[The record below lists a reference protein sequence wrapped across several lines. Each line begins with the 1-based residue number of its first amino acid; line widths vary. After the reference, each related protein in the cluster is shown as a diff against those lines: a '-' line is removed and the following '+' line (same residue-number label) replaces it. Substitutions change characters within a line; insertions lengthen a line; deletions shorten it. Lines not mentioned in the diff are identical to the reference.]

1 MKLATLAPRRW
12 LSVTNKSLLPTAALT
27 SGIIFGIE
35 IAKMASASNVHTW
48 ATPLITV
55 FFVTIV
61 AALASFAVLRRE
73 EGLRRE
79 MASNEDRYRLLFER
93 SLAGAYRTTLD
104 GRILDCNVAFCQMFG
119 YASREEVIGN
129 LVDVGYLSPTDRHQ
143 FIDKLRAEGY
153 LINFEQ
159 RLRRRDGTV
168 ITVLNSATLVAGE
181 NGPGPV
187 IKGSLTDISELR
199 HAELEHRRLAAI
211 VRCSDDAIISLTI
224 AGVIETWNQGAE
236 RVYGYSANDVIGKS
250 IDFLAPADRSTE
262 FRQIL
267 ERVGNGNDVSEFET
281 FRTRKDGRQIAISL
295 SVSPIADSTGAVVG
309 ASSIA
314 RDITERKRSED
325 ALRKSE
331 VQYRLLFES
340 NPFPMWVF
348 DRATLRFL
356 AVNRAAVRQY
366 GFTREEFLAMTI
378 ADVRPEEDVPD
389 LLQDVEKR
397 THGLQKSGPWRHR
410 KKSGAIIDVEIVC
423 QPLDFHGID
432 AMLVGAYDI
441 TERKQAEEALTLKT
455 ALLEAESETTIDGIL
470 IVDDSDHILLANKRF
485 GLHFDVPDELLSAGD
500 DRSVLN
506 YFTDQVEDA
515 EIILERVKYL
525 YGHPDEKSRDE
536 FRLKNGKTFDR
547 YSAPLVDSK
556 GRRRGRIWY
565 FRDVTEQK
573 QAEAAVWQA
582 EEKYRAIFEGAVLGI
597 FQTTPDGR
605 PVSIN
610 CALAKLHGY
619 ESPAEL
625 MAEVHSLAEQLY
637 VDPSQMIKLAK
648 AAATDTDVR
657 GAELEVFRKDRSKR
671 WVRVNLRAVRDV
683 YGDIGH
689 YEGTVEDVSERK
701 AAEERVQFLAY
712 YDALTDLPN
721 RALLQDR
728 LDNAL
733 ANARRRNEKVALLF
747 VDLDRFKIIN
757 DSFGRSFGDDVLKI
771 AAQRLK
777 GCMREQDTLARVSGD
792 EFLIVLTG
800 VKDIANAAIA
810 ADRVMNVM
818 RGEFTVQGH
827 SLGMSCSIG
836 ISVFPEHGA
845 NGETLI
851 KNADAA
857 MYSAKDAGRNNARF
871 FTNEM
876 TAEAAERLTLENELR
891 LALDRREFFLV
902 YQPQMEIAT
911 GAITGF
917 EALIRW
923 RHPEL
928 GLIPPDRFIPIAEN
942 SGLILPVGEWV
953 LRTACAQARKWLDEG
968 LLAVP
973 VAVNVSAI
981 QFRQEDFLALVRK
994 VLEETGLSPQYLE
1007 LELTESLLLSNQNV
1021 MCAVLEKLKDMGVKL
1036 AIDDFGTGYSSFSY
1050 LKQFRVNKLKIDRSF
1065 IRDIGADPDDGA
1077 ITAAIISMAKSL
1089 NLKVIAEGV
1098 ENEAQMSF
1106 LREHRCDEIQ
1116 GYYFSKPITAT
1127 EIVDKV
1133 LNAPA
1138 QAWLRGS
1145 PVLLHHDPRVANEAQ
1160 CP

>member
-1 MKLATLAPRRW
+1 MKLAILAPRRW
-12 LSVTNKSLLPTAALT
+12 PSVTSKRLLLMAAII
-27 SGIIFGIE
+27 SGIIFAFE
-35 IAKMASASNVHTW
+35 IAKMGSASNIHTW

-61 AALASFAVLRRE
+61 AALASFAVLLRE
-73 EGLRRE
+73 ERLRRE

-119 YASREEVIGN
+119 YALREEVIGN
-129 LVDVGYLSPTDRHQ
+129 SVDVGYLSPTDRDQ
-143 FIDKLRAEGY
+143 FIDKLRAEGH

-168 ITVLNSATLVAGE
+168 VTVLNSATLVAGE

-236 RVYGYSANDVIGKS
+236 RVYGYSANEVIGKS

-267 ERVGNGNDVSEFET
+267 ERVGNGNEVSEFET
-281 FRTRKDGRQIAISL
+281 LHARKDSRQIAISL
-295 SVSPIADSTGAVVG
+295 SVSPITNSTGVVVG

-314 RDITERKRSED
+314 RDITEKKRSED

-331 VQYRLLFES
+331 VQYRLLFDS

-348 DRATLRFL
+348 DRKTLRFL
-356 AVNRAAVRQY
+356 AVNQAAIRQY
-366 GFTREEFLAMTI
+366 GFSEREFLAMTI
-378 ADVRPEEDVPD
+378 ADIRPDEDVPY
-389 LLQDVEKR
+389 LLRYVAKR
-397 THGLQKSGPWRHR
+397 SHGLQHPGLWRHR
-410 KKSGAIIDVEIVC
+410 KKSGAIVDVEIVC
-423 QPLDFHGID
+423 SHLDFYDID
-432 AMLVGAYDI
+432 AMLVSAYDI

-470 IVDDSDHILLANKRF
+470 IVDESDHILLANKQFR
-485 GLHFDVPDELLSAGD
+485 LHFDVPEELLSSGD

-515 EIILERVKYL
+515 EVFVERVKYL
-525 YGHPDEKSRDE
+525 YGHSDEKSRDE
-536 FRLKNGKTFDR
+536 FRLKNGKVFDR
-547 YSAPLVDSK
+547 YSAPLVDLK

-565 FRDVTEQK
+565 FRDMTEQR

-582 EEKYRAIFEGAVLGI
+582 EEKYRAIFEDSVLGI
-597 FQTTPDGR
+597 FQTSPDGR

-610 CALAKLHGY
+610 RALATLHGY

-625 MAEVHSLAEQLY
+625 MAEVQSLAEQLY
-637 VDPSQMIKLAK
+637 VDPSQMINLAK
-648 AAATDTDVR
+648 AAAKDAIAR
-657 GAELEVFRKDRSKR
+657 GAELEVFRKDRSKK
-671 WVRVNLRAVRDV
+671 WVRVNLRAVRDA
-683 YGDIGH
+683 IGEIAH
-689 YEGTVEDVSERK
+689 FEGTVEDISERK
-701 AAEERVQFLAY
+701 AAEEKVQFLAN
-712 YDALTDLPN
+712 YDALTGLPQ
-721 RALLQDR
+721 RTLLQDR
-728 LDNAL
+728 LSNAL
-733 ANARRRNEKVALLF
+733 ASARRRNEKVALLF
-747 VDLDRFKIIN
+747 LDLDRFKVVN
-757 DSFGRSFGDDVLKI
+757 DSFGRLFGDDLLKNV
-771 AAQRLK
+771 AQRLR
-777 GCMREQDTLARVSGD
+777 GCTREQDTVARVGSD

-800 VKDIANAAIA
+800 VTDVANAAIA
-810 ADRVMNVM
+810 ADRFMNAM
-818 RGEFTVQGH
+818 RGEFIVHGR
-827 SLGMSCSIG
+827 SLCIGCSIG
-836 ISVFPEHGA
+836 ISVFPEHGSD
-845 NGETLI
+845 GETLI
-851 KNADAA
+851 KCADAA
-857 MYSAKDAGRNNARF
+857 MYSAKDAGRNNIRF
-871 FTNEM
+871 FSNEM
-876 TAEAAERLTLENELR
+876 NAEAAERLTLENELR
-891 LALDRREFFLV
+891 LALDRGEIFLV

-911 GAITGF
+911 GSITGF

-942 SGLILPVGEWV
+942 SGLILQIGEWV
-953 LRTACAQARKWLDEG
+953 LRTACAQARKWLDKG
-968 LLAVP
+968 LSAVP

-981 QFRQEDFLALVRK
+981 QFRQEDFLALVRRT
-994 VLEETGLSPQYLE
+994 LEETGLSPQYLE

-1021 MCAVLEKLKDMGVKL
+1021 MCAVLQELKEMGVKL
-1036 AIDDFGTGYSSFSY
+1036 AIDDFGTGYSSLSY
-1050 LKQFRVNKLKIDRSF
+1050 LKRFRVNKLKIDRSF
-1065 IRDIGADPDDGA
+1065 IRDIGTDPDDAA

-1106 LREHRCDEIQ
+1106 LRELCCDEIQ
-1116 GYYFSKPITAT
+1116 GYYFSKPITAA
-1127 EIVDKV
+1127 EVVDKM

-1138 QAWLRGS
+1138 HARLRRN
-1145 PVLLHHDPRVANEAQ
+1145 PVLLHRA
-1160 CP
+1160 

>member
-1 MKLATLAPRRW
+1 M
-12 LSVTNKSLLPTAALT
+12 AAIT
-27 SGIIFGIE
+27 GSIMFAFE
-35 IAKMASASNVHTW
+35 IAKMASSPNIHTW
-48 ATPLITV
+48 ASPFITV

-61 AALASFAVLRRE
+61 AALTSFSVLRRE
-73 EGLRRE
+73 ERLRLE
-79 MASNEDRYRLLFER
+79 MASNEERYRLLFER
-93 SLAGAYRTTLD
+93 SLAGAYRTTPD
-104 GRILDCNVAFCQMFG
+104 GRVLDCNVAFCQMFG
-119 YASREEVIGN
+119 YAAREEVIGN
-129 LVDVGYLSPTDRHQ
+129 SVDVGYFSPTDRMQ
-143 FIDKLRAEGY
+143 FIDKLRAEGH

-159 RLRRRDGTV
+159 RLRRRDGSV
-168 ITVLNSATLVAGE
+168 VTVLNSATLVAGE
-181 NGPGPV
+181 NGSGPA
-187 IKGSLTDISELR
+187 IKGTLTDISELR
-199 HAELEHRRLAAI
+199 HAEQEHRRLAAI

-236 RVYGYSANDVIGKS
+236 RVYGYSANEVIGKS
-250 IDFLAPADRSTE
+250 IDILAPADRSTE

-267 ERVGNGNDVSEFET
+267 ERVRNGNEVSEFET
-281 FRTRKDGRQIAISL
+281 FRARKDGRQTAISL
-295 SVSPIADSTGAVVG
+295 SVSPITDSTGVVVG

-331 VQYRLLFES
+331 VQYRLLFDS

-348 DRATLRFL
+348 DRKTLRFL
-356 AVNRAAVRQY
+356 AVNQAAIRQY
-366 GFTREEFLAMTI
+366 GFSEQEFLAMTI
-378 ADVRPEEDVPD
+378 VDIRPDEDVPN
-389 LLQDVEKR
+389 LLRDVAKR
-397 THGLQKSGPWRHR
+397 NHGLQNPGVWRHR
-410 KKSGAIIDVEIVC
+410 KKSGAMIDVEIVC
-423 QPLDFHGID
+423 NDLDFHGIG

-441 TERKQAEEALTLKT
+441 TERKQAEEVLTLKT

-470 IVDDSDHILLANKRF
+470 IVDESDHILLANKRF
-485 GLHFDVPDELLSAGD
+485 GLHFGVPEELLSSGD
-500 DRSVLN
+500 DRIVLK
-506 YFTDQVEDA
+506 YVTDQVEDA
-515 EIILERVKYL
+515 EIFLERIKYL
-525 YGHPDEKSRDE
+525 YGHQDEKSRDE
-536 FRLKNGKTFDR
+536 FRLNNGKTFDR

-565 FRDVTEQK
+565 FRDMTEQK
-573 QAEAAVWQA
+573 QAEAAVRQA
-582 EEKYRAIFEGAVLGI
+582 EEKYRAIFEDSVLGI

-610 CALAKLHGY
+610 YALAKLHGY

-625 MAEVHSLAEQLY
+625 MAEVHDVAEQLF

-648 AAATDTDVR
+648 VAAKDAVVL
-657 GAELEVFRKDRSKR
+657 GAEIEVYRKDRSKR
-671 WVRVNLRAVRDV
+671 WVRVNLRAVRDA

-689 YEGTVEDVSERK
+689 YEGTVDDITDRK

-712 YDALTDLPN
+712 YDALTELPH

-747 VDLDRFKIIN
+747 VDLDRFKIVN

-771 AAQRLK
+771 VAQRLR

-818 RGEFTVQGH
+818 RGEFIVQGH

-836 ISVFPEHGA
+836 ISIFPEHGMD
-845 NGETLI
+845 GETLI
-851 KNADAA
+851 KNADEA
-857 MYSAKDAGRNNARF
+857 MCSAKDAGRNNARF

-876 TAEAAERLTLENELR
+876 NAQAAERLALENELR
-891 LALDRREFFLV
+891 LALDRKDFFLV

-923 RHPEL
+923 RHPEF

-942 SGLILPVGEWV
+942 NGLILQVGEWV

-981 QFRQEDFLALVRK
+981 QFRQENFLALVRK

-1007 LELTESLLLSNQNV
+1007 LELTEGLLLSNQDV
-1021 MCAVLEKLKDMGVKL
+1021 LCAVLQELKEMGVKL
-1036 AIDDFGTGYSSFSY
+1036 AIDDFGTGYSSLSY

-1065 IRDIGADPDDGA
+1065 IRDIATDPDDAA

-1116 GYYFSKPITAT
+1116 GYYFSKPITAA
-1127 EIVDKV
+1127 EVVDKV
-1133 LNAPA
+1133 LCTPT
-1138 QAWLRGS
+1138 QA
-1145 PVLLHHDPRVANEAQ
+1145 
-1160 CP
+1160 